1 MIIYEVPVFGET
13 HLLKSYM
20 DISQSF
26 EEPWPNINTG
36 SLVLSNHHKIN
47 FYFIDDFSEELQ
59 QILPKLSSFLF
70 GGIGIFD
77 WQNQNSFAY
86 LKELLQNVL
95 KAFDLP
101 IVFHAINIID
111 KMPLKESRL
120 KNGLV
125 LDHTNYI
132 YFSKSVHDQEI
143 INSLTKLIGLVS
155 IQNDKK

>member
-59 QILPKLSSFLF
+59 QILPKLSSFLL

-125 LDHTNYI
+125 LDQTNYI
-132 YFSKSVHDQEI
+132 YFSKSAHDQEI